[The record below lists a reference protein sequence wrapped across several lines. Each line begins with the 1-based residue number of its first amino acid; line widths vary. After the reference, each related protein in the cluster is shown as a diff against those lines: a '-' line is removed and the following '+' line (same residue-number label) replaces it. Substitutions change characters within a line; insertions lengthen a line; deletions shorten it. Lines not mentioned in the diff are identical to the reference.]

1 MTRHSPGRVHS
12 MVLDSAPV
20 VILAVIAAVGSFTHI
35 SELAAEHGQ
44 RGWQSWAVAVC
55 IDLMCVMATR
65 ELQRDK
71 RTGRPRRGPV
81 SWPSLVLAGGIV
93 LTLAANLAR
102 AETSV
107 WGWICAA
114 MPAVAF
120 LVAISMLERRA
131 SHRPPTPVPVV
142 VPVAEAVPEVDAA
155 PLPTVQLPTADVSEE
170 PPGNQPGPSPAL
182 LTFARRLAD
191 EHSAKHGRPVTAD
204 LLRTRMG
211 ISGDLAADLLR
222 QIAADPT

>member
-1 MTRHSPGRVHS
+1 MTGHRPGRVRS
-12 MVLDSAPV
+12 TLLDSAPIV
-20 VILAVIAAVGSFTHI
+20 VLAVIAAVGSFTHI

-44 RGWQSWAVAVC
+44 HGWQSWAVAVC
-55 IDLMCVMATR
+55 IDLMCVMAAR

-71 RTGRPRRGPV
+71 RTGRPRRGPI
-81 SWPSLVLAGGIV
+81 SWPALVLAGGIV
-93 LTLAANLAR
+93 LTLAANLAS

-120 LVAISMLERRA
+120 LVAVSMLERRA
-131 SHRPPTPVPVV
+131 SHRPPSLAVVVDPAPVPVPEIDT
-142 VPVAEAVPEVDAA
+142 VPVPAPEAAED
-155 PLPTVQLPTADVSEE
+155 S
-170 PPGNQPGPSPAL
+170 PGHPPGPSPAL

-222 QIAADPT
+222 QIVTDPV

>member
-1 MTRHSPGRVHS
+1 MTTRKLGRFRS
-12 MVLDSAPV
+12 TLLDSAPV
-20 VILAVIAAVGSFTHI
+20 VVLAVIAAVGSFTHI

-44 RGWQSWAVAVC
+44 YGWQSWAVAVC
-55 IDLMCVMATR
+55 IDLMCVMAAR

-71 RTGRPRRGPV
+71 RTGRPRRGPL
-81 SWPSLVLAGGIV
+81 SWPALVLAGGIV

-102 AETSV
+102 AEASV

-120 LVAISMLERRA
+120 LVAVSMLERRA
-131 SHRPPTPVPVV
+131 SHRPPPPAVSVV
-142 VPVAEAVPEVDAA
+142 DLATEAA
-155 PLPTVQLPTADVSEE
+155 PEIDTTPLPSFDMAEE
-170 PPGNQPGPSPAL
+170 PPGNPPGPSPAL

-191 EHSAKHGRPVTAD
+191 EHSAKHGRPITAD

-211 ISGDLAADLLR
+211 VSGDLAADLLR
-222 QIAADPT
+222 QITTQSA

>member
-1 MTRHSPGRVHS
+1 MTGHKHGRVRS
-12 MVLDSAPV
+12 TLLDSAPIV
-20 VILAVIAAVGSFTHI
+20 VLAVIAAVGSFTHI

-44 RGWQSWAVAVC
+44 HGWQSWAVAVC
-55 IDLMCVMATR
+55 IDLMCVMAAR

-71 RTGRPRRGPV
+71 RTGRPRRGPI
-81 SWPSLVLAGGIV
+81 SWPALVLAGGIV
-93 LTLAANLAR
+93 LTLAANLAS

-120 LVAISMLERRA
+120 LVAVSMLERRA
-131 SHRPPTPVPVV
+131 SHRPPSPAVVDPAPAPVPEIDTAP
-142 VPVAEAVPEVDAA
+142 VPAPEAAED
-155 PLPTVQLPTADVSEE
+155 S
-170 PPGNQPGPSPAL
+170 PGHLPGPSPAL

-211 ISGDLAADLLR
+211 ISGDLASDLLR
-222 QIAADPT
+222 QIVADPV

>member
-1 MTRHSPGRVHS
+1 MTTRKLGRLRS
-12 MVLDSAPV
+12 TLLDSAPV
-20 VILAVIAAVGSFTHI
+20 VVLAVIAAVGSFTHI

-44 RGWQSWAVAVC
+44 DGWQSWAVAVC
-55 IDLMCVMATR
+55 IDLMCVMAAR

-71 RTGRPRRGPV
+71 RTGRPRRGPL
-81 SWPSLVLAGGIV
+81 SWPALVLAGGIV

-102 AETSV
+102 AEASV

-120 LVAISMLERRA
+120 LVAVSMLERRA
-131 SHRPPTPVPVV
+131 SHRSPSLAVSVV
-142 VPVAEAVPEVDAA
+142 DLATETAPEIDATSLPSFDVA
-155 PLPTVQLPTADVSEE
+155 EE
-170 PPGNQPGPSPAL
+170 PPGNQSGPSPAL
-182 LTFARRLAD
+182 LTFARRLAN

-211 ISGDLAADLLR
+211 VSGDLAADLLR
-222 QIAADPT
+222 QITTQSA

>member
-1 MTRHSPGRVHS
+1 MTRHQPGRVRA
-12 MVLDSAPV
+12 VLLDSAPV
-20 VILAVIAAVGSFTHI
+20 VVLAVIAAVGSFTHI

-44 RGWQSWAVAVC
+44 RGWKSWAVAVC

-81 SWPSLVLAGGIV
+81 SWPALVLAGGIV

-102 AETSV
+102 AEPSV

-131 SHRPPTPVPVV
+131 SHRPAAPAEIA
-142 VPVAEAVPEVDAA
+142 VPVATAA
-155 PLPTVQLPTADVSEE
+155 PETGTAPPPVVLSPMPDVAEE
-170 PPGNQPGPSPAL
+170 PPGHQPGPSPAL

-222 QIAADPT
+222 QISADPT

>member
-1 MTRHSPGRVHS
+1 MTTRKLGHLRSTL
-12 MVLDSAPV
+12 LDSAPV
-20 VILAVIAAVGSFTHI
+20 VVLAVIAAVGSFTHI

-44 RGWQSWAVAVC
+44 HGWQSWAVAVC
-55 IDLMCVMATR
+55 IDLMCVMAAR

-71 RTGRPRRGPV
+71 RTGRPRRGPL
-81 SWPSLVLAGGIV
+81 SWPALVLAGGIV

-102 AETSV
+102 AEASV

-120 LVAISMLERRA
+120 LVAVSMLERRA
-131 SHRPPTPVPVV
+131 SHRPPPPAVPVDLA
-142 VPVAEAVPEVDAA
+142 PEIAPEVDAT
-155 PLPTVQLPTADVSEE
+155 PLPARLPSPDVAEE

-211 ISGDLAADLLR
+211 VSGDLAADLLR
-222 QIAADPT
+222 QITTESA

>member
-1 MTRHSPGRVHS
+1 MTGHKPGRVRS
-12 MVLDSAPV
+12 TLLDSAPIV
-20 VILAVIAAVGSFTHI
+20 VLAVIAAVGSFTHI

-44 RGWQSWAVAVC
+44 HGWQSWAVAVC
-55 IDLMCVMATR
+55 IDLMCVMAAR

-71 RTGRPRRGPV
+71 RTGRPRRGPI
-81 SWPSLVLAGGIV
+81 SWPALVLAGGIV
-93 LTLAANLAR
+93 LTLAANLAS

-120 LVAISMLERRA
+120 LVAVSMLERRA
-131 SHRPPTPVPVV
+131 SHRPPSPAVVVDPAPAPVPEIDTAP
-142 VPVAEAVPEVDAA
+142 VPAPEAAED
-155 PLPTVQLPTADVSEE
+155 S
-170 PPGNQPGPSPAL
+170 PGNQPGPSPAL

-222 QIAADPT
+222 QIVTDPV

>member
-1 MTRHSPGRVHS
+1 MTSHKPGRVRS
-12 MVLDSAPV
+12 TLLDSAPIV
-20 VILAVIAAVGSFTHI
+20 VLAVIAAVGSFTHI

-55 IDLMCVMATR
+55 IDLMCVMAAR

-71 RTGRPRRGPV
+71 RTNRPRRGPI
-81 SWPSLVLAGGIV
+81 SWPALVLAGGIV
-93 LTLAANLAR
+93 LTLAANLAS

-120 LVAISMLERRA
+120 LVAVSMLERRA
-131 SHRPPTPVPVV
+131 SHRPSSPAVIDPVSVPVPEIDAT
-142 VPVAEAVPEVDAA
+142 PIPAPEAAE
-155 PLPTVQLPTADVSEE
+155 SSS
-170 PPGNQPGPSPAL
+170 GNQPGSSPAL

-211 ISGDLAADLLR
+211 ISSDLAADLLR
-222 QIAADPT
+222 QIATDPA